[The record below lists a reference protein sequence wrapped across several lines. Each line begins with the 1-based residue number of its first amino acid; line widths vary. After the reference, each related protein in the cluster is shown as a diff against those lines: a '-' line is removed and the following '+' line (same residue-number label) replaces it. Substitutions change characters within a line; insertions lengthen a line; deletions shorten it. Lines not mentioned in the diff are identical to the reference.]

1 MPQTLSIPTIQETV
15 GRTPLVRLQ
24 RILPEKCATVLL
36 KAEPFNPMASV
47 KDRIAGAMIDDAIA
61 RGALKPGMTIIE
73 ATSGNT
79 GIALAFIAAA
89 HGYPLILTMPE
100 SMSLERR
107 GLLRNLGAEIVLTPA
122 DKGVKGAIAAAQELV
137 DATPNCWQPCQFE
150 NPANPAVHEAT
161 TGPEIWEACDGDIDA
176 FITGVGTGGTLTGV
190 GRFLRA
196 QKPSVGLWAVE
207 PADSPVISG
216 GEAGPHGLPG
226 IGAGFIPDNL
236 DQSLLDGVLTATT
249 EEAYTWARR
258 LAREEGIFG
267 GVSTGANLAAAIKL
281 GQRPEWQGKTIV
293 TTWCSFGERYLSL
306 PLYADEIG

>member
-1 MPQTLSIPTIQETV
+1 MQSTPTISTIQDTV
-15 GRTPLVRLQ
+15 GNTPLVALQ
-24 RILPEKCATVLL
+24 HILPKDCARVLL
-36 KAEPFNPMASV
+36 KAESFNPMASV

-61 RGALKPGMTIIE
+61 SGALKPGMTIIE

-79 GIALAFIAAA
+79 GIALAFLAAA
-89 HGYPLILTMPE
+89 QGYRLVLTMPE

-107 GLLRNLGAEIVLTPA
+107 GMLRNLGAELVLTPA
-122 DKGVKGAIAAAQELV
+122 DKGVKGAIAGAQELV
-137 DATPNCWQPCQFE
+137 ESTPNCWQPRQFE
-150 NPANPAVHEAT
+150 NPANPAVHQAT
-161 TGPEIWEACDGDIDA
+161 TGPEIWEACGGEIDA

-190 GRFLRA
+190 GRFLRE
-196 QKPSVGLWAVE
+196 QKPEVGIWAVE

-216 GEAGPHGLPG
+216 GEPGPHGLPG
-226 IGAGFIPDNL
+226 IGAGFIPENL
-236 DQSLLDGVLTATT
+236 DVSLLDGTITATT

-267 GVSTGANLAAAIKL
+267 GVSTGANLAAAIRL

-306 PLYADEIG
+306 PLYADEMG

>member
-1 MPQTLSIPTIQETV
+1 MQISTSVSTIQDTV
-15 GRTPLVRLQ
+15 GNTPLVSLQ
-24 RILPEKCATVLL
+24 HIVPSDCARILL

-61 RGALKPGMTIIE
+61 TGALKPGMTIIE

-107 GLLRNLGAEIVLTPA
+107 GLLRNLGAELVLTPA

-137 DATPNCWQPCQFE
+137 DKTPNCWQPCQFE
-150 NPANPAVHEAT
+150 NPANPSVHEAT
-161 TGPEIWEACDGDIDA
+161 TGPEIWEACDGDIDC
-176 FITGVGTGGTLTGV
+176 FITGVGTGGTITGV

-196 QKPSVGLWAVE
+196 QNPSIGLWAVE

-216 GEAGPHGLPG
+216 GEPGPHGLPG

-236 DQSLLDGVLTATT
+236 DQSLLDGIITATT

-258 LAREEGIFG
+258 LSREEGIFA

-281 GQRPEWQGKTIV
+281 GQRPEWHGKTIV

-306 PLYADEIG
+306 PLYAEEIG